1 MSQQDIISNF
11 QAQIAAGYQFSGAYI
26 NMGIALLNGQ
36 VVPNSIIK
44 APLKNFNR
52 HGLIAGATGTGKT
65 KTLQL
70 IAEGLSANGVAVL
83 CMDIKGDL
91 SGIAQP
97 GSPNPKIADRHQKI
111 GIEWQSTQY
120 PVELLTLSNQK
131 GTRLCATLLEF
142 GPVLFSKILDLNETQ
157 TSVVAVIFKYCDDN
171 NLPLLDLND
180 FKKVL
185 QFATN
190 EGKDEFTNLYG
201 NIAITSSGSI
211 LRKIVEIEQ
220 QSADLFLGEPSFDVK
235 DLLRRDESGK
245 GYISIVR
252 LTDIQDRPKLFS
264 TFMLSLL
271 SEIYQTFPEA
281 GDLPKPKLVIFI
293 DEAHLVFNEASQAL
307 LDQIET
313 IVKLIRSKGVG
324 LFFCTQNPQDVPN
337 AVLGQLGMKVQHA
350 LRAFTAK
357 DRKDIKLT
365 AENYPLSDFYDTDEV
380 ITNLGIG
387 EALFTALDDKGRPT
401 PLAAVLMCAPASRMD
416 VLTENEIDDLVC
428 ASEIAADYNKDID
441 RESAYEILSKR
452 IAQGQEVNEEEE
464 TSNSSKTE
472 KDEPGWFE
480 KLTKNTMVRQV
491 GRTVGRELTRGLLG
505 VLGIGG
511 RKTTSSKKRSSWF

>member
-131 GTRLCATLLEF
+131 GTRLRATLLEF

-271 SEIYQTFPEA
+271 SEIYQTFPEPA
-281 GDLPKPKLVIFI
+281 TCP
-293 DEAHLVFNEASQAL
+293 N
-307 LDQIET
+307 
-313 IVKLIRSKGVG
+313 
-324 LFFCTQNPQDVPN
+324 QN
-337 AVLGQLGMKVQHA
+337 
-350 LRAFTAK
+350 
-357 DRKDIKLT
+357 
-365 AENYPLSDFYDTDEV
+365 
-380 ITNLGIG
+380 
-387 EALFTALDDKGRPT
+387 
-401 PLAAVLMCAPASRMD
+401 
-416 VLTENEIDDLVC
+416 
-428 ASEIAADYNKDID
+428 
-441 RESAYEILSKR
+441 
-452 IAQGQEVNEEEE
+452 
-464 TSNSSKTE
+464 
-472 KDEPGWFE
+472 W
-480 KLTKNTMVRQV
+480 
-491 GRTVGRELTRGLLG
+491 
-505 VLGIGG
+505 
-511 RKTTSSKKRSSWF
+511 